1 MNVVA
6 DTNVVVSAI
15 FWPGEFRQCLALW
28 ARRRFHLAVTI
39 DVLEEYREIAHRLAV
54 EFPQEAM
61 NRHCTEHAT
70 AAFPPPAPGELGSL
84 SATLHRRLEQLS
96 NSCPTFEAPRT
107 NSP

>member
-1 MNVVA
+1 MNVAA

-15 FWPGEFRQCLALW
+15 FW
-28 ARRRFHLAVTI
+28 
-39 DVLEEYREIAHRLAV
+39 
-54 EFPQEAM
+54 
-61 NRHCTEHAT
+61 
-70 AAFPPPAPGELGSL
+70 PGELGSL